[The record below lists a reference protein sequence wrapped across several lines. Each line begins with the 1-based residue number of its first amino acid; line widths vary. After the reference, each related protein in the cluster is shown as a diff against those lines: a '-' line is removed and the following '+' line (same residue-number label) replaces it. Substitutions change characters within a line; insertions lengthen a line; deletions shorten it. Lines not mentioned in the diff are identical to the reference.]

1 MVRMNTS
8 LKELTILST
17 INGNANIC
25 ILQNGEALLSPY
37 RNPLT
42 L

>member
-1 MVRMNTS
+1 MVRISTS
-8 LKELTILST
+8 LKELTTLST
-17 INGNANIC
+17 INGNASIYT
-25 ILQNGEALLSPY
+25 LQNGEALMKLY